1 MASGKSPS
9 PQALVTGGFAPSA
22 TITRKPFWRAAIAA
36 ASPAGPPPTT
46 NTSVSQ
52 PMHPPLRQKL
62 AFLRRSEGLT
72 TVGHFNGTWRQEQLP
87 DGPAVKAR
95 PQDTWPPWLY

>member
-52 PMHPPLRQKL
+52 PMHPPLLQKL
-62 AFLRRSEGLT
+62 AFLQRSEGFT
-72 TVGHFNGTWRQEQLP
+72 TLQSVNLQRPVGLP
-87 DGPAVKAR
+87 VCSHSAR
-95 PQDTWPPWLY
+95 DMAAMVALIP